1 MARYLTEIT
10 WQLRLSS
17 FVFPGNPILYW
28 KIEDQDSIIVQSG
41 SLTYPADI
49 GDIGVFHLV
58 PFGIAP
64 IDIDSYTTLRLFLK
78 AADGVKIGG
87 AAGGTGYTR
96 QSQPEVKY
104 PTLHQ
109 GHILYING
117 DPWEFGYYVSVV
129 MVQRFRE
136 TFSNML
142 VITPSL
148 PDKAINPSP
157 ANAEINVSTFTEN
170 LTWTPAPEMVD
181 QRIMFDNGSGS
192 FVDVGH
198 TTESSISVKDF
209 VHWPLWRHS
218 TFRWRVDTKF
228 LGGEDFEVGDVWQ
241 FTTKDF
247 ESPSTPFPAA
257 DIEDVPSRIG
267 WLGVTIPTD
276 AEEIEFWKDSS
287 VFASPLDKLGSVEIT
302 DEMREAGETVML
314 AFLRDS
320 WDLSSYVTWPINGYE
335 TNWHVKV
342 KYPQRLSTYIQ
353 ETDFT
358 FYTEPLYTPASF
370 EGSTPNEE
378 YEDEES
384 GQTFIPGNGSCA
396 VPLKTIMVIAKENK
410 LFYME

>member
-1 MARYLTEIT
+1 MARNLTKIEV
-10 WQLRLSS
+10 QVKANE
-17 FVFPGNPILYW
+17 FEPPGSTILYW
-28 KIEDQDSIIVQSG
+28 RIVDQDFNELQLGLV
-41 SLTYPADI
+41 DI
-49 GDIGVFHLV
+49 GPSTEWHFTSLDIDPV
-58 PFGIAP
+58 
-64 IDIDSYTTLRLFLK
+64 DIDSYEMLRIQISAEVGNIINFTWTGPAEQRVRQLQSEIISGGTDRGYIVYL
-78 AADGVKIGG
+78 DGVAWAWNYWIGVGSYATLEG
-87 AAGGTGYTR
+87 AGWSNFLSIEAFHGPKASNPVPNNAQT
-96 QSQPEVKY
+96 
-104 PTLHQ
+104 
-109 GHILYING
+109 
-117 DPWEFGYYVSVV
+117 DVS
-129 MVQRFRE
+129 
-136 TFSNML
+136 
-142 VITPSL
+142 P
-148 PDKAINPSP
+148 
-157 ANAEINVSTFTEN
+157 FTEN
-170 LTWTPAPEMVD
+170 IMWTTAADMVD

-192 FVDVGH
+192 FEDVGH
-198 TTESSISVKDF
+198 TSESSIAVEEC
-209 VHWPLWRHS
+209 VHWPLWRDS
-218 TFRWRVDTKF
+218 TFRWRVDTKASES
-228 LGGEDFEVGDVWQ
+228 GDFEEGDVWT

-247 ESPSTPFPAA
+247 ENPSTPFPAA
-257 DIEDVPSRIG
+257 DAEDVVSRIG

-370 EGSTPNEE
+370 EGATPNEE